1 MRINAGKW
9 KGRTVFSVEGLATRP
24 TPDMMKQALFN
35 IIGDKIQNASF
46 CDVFAGTG
54 NVAFEAL
61 SRGASDATL
70 IENSKAA
77 LNVIRQNTVKF
88 GCESMVSVMP
98 NDALIALKLLK
109 GKKFDFIFFDPPYN
123 MGFEKSVLNLIHEN
137 DLLARDGTVIVQFE
151 AKNSVVEDVPECYE
165 IIDRR
170 KYGRSSFIMLKKAL
184 IGDNE

>member
-9 KGRTVFSVEGLATRP
+9 RGRTLFSVEGLSTRP

-35 IIGDKIQNASF
+35 ILGDRIVNASF

-61 SRGASDATL
+61 SRGAKNAVL

-77 LNVIRQNTVKF
+77 LNVIRQNAAKLK
-88 GCESMVSVMP
+88 CENDIFVIS
-98 NDALIALKLLK
+98 NDALIALKMLK

-123 MGFEKSVLNLIHEN
+123 MGFERSVLNLINEN
-137 DLLARDGTVIVQFE
+137 ELLADNGMVIVQFE
-151 AKNSVVEDVPECYE
+151 AKNSIVSDIPECYD
-165 IIDRR
+165 ISDQR
-170 KYGRSSFIMLKKAL
+170 KYGRSSFVMLREK
-184 IGDNE
+184 I

>member
-9 KGRTVFSVEGLATRP
+9 KGRSIFSVEGIATRP

-35 IIGDKIQNASF
+35 ILGDRIQNANF
-46 CDVFAGTG
+46 CDIFAGTG

-61 SRGASDATL
+61 SRGASNATL

-77 LNVIRQNTVKF
+77 LSVIKKNIAKL
-88 GCESMVSVMP
+88 GCENIVSVMS

-123 MGFEKSVLNLIHEN
+123 MGVEESVLNLIHEN
-137 DLLARDGTVIVQFE
+137 DLLSQNGTVIVQFE
-151 AKNSVVEDVPECYE
+151 AKNSVASHVPECYE
-165 IIDRR
+165 IIDQR
-170 KYGRSSFIMLKKAL
+170 KYGRSSFIMLNKKH
-184 IGDNE
+184 